1 MVITGFIPDPDTAAT
16 VVSWTIAL
24 ARPEDELNFLCYETG
39 FSDQTQRAAKMALSE
54 TDKQSSV
61 KAVNDQV
68 LVKAVVEKLRKT
80 KSELLVTCQ
89 FTLHETGGIEQNS
102 DRLIRSSPCRSFVT
116 LFGQKLPDEIKKIL
130 YIMTGEVHDRATLN
144 LLSNFRK
151 KHDAK
156 ITVASVEENTGDK
169 AEYAGERTIKSLLH
183 DAGVD
188 EESFEITAVIDRLK
202 HRGIRHCYDG
212 HDLIVAGMDAESYFH
227 PLEKFID
234 DATVA
239 IVKRTPPLRLRS
251 LIEWLPRIN
260 PIDHAELMHELRQG
274 SRWGPDFVLM
284 LGLAAGVSSLGLL
297 QDSPAVVIGSMLLAP
312 LMTPMMGLGLALA
325 QANTKLMRLSI
336 KSILLGILLTVG
348 ISFTLGLITPSGETL
363 TQEVLS
369 RGAPNI
375 LDLLIALFAAC
386 AAAYAM
392 ARPNIVGAI
401 AGVAIATALVPPACS
416 IGISLAQGAHLNA
429 LGAALLFFANLVA
442 IIAASS
448 FTFTFLGITSIRSLK
463 RYRRVARVGQIT
475 LVVFLLILFAPM
487 SKSLLEN
494 IQQGKNVTLAY
505 PVTRAV
511 FRAVNERVHRDE
523 GVEVMLMARGRIESG
538 VVIHLASKKDLPK
551 SYAIELKQIVR
562 QEMNDFD
569 LPVHVVAVRSIL
581 ID

>member
-1 MVITGFIPDPDTAAT
+1 MVITGFIPDPDAAAT

-24 ARPEDELNFLCYETG
+24 ARPDDELIFLCYETG

-54 TDKQSSV
+54 TDTQSSV
-61 KAVNDQV
+61 KAVNDQAF
-68 LVKAVVEKLRKT
+68 VKAVVEKLRKT

-116 LFGQKLPDEIKKIL
+116 LFGQKPPGEIKKVL
-130 YIMTGEVHDRATLN
+130 YIMTGEVHDRAALN
-144 LLSNFRK
+144 LLSNFRE
-151 KHDAK
+151 KHAAK

-188 EESFEITAVIDRLK
+188 EESFEITAVVDRLK
-202 HRGIRHCYDG
+202 HRGIMQCYDG
-212 HDLIVAGMDAESYFH
+212 HDLIVAGMDAESYLH

-234 DATVA
+234 GATVA

-274 SRWGPDFVLM
+274 SKWGPDFVLM

-448 FTFTFLGITSIRSLK
+448 FTFTFLGITPIRSLK
-463 RYRRVARVGQIT
+463 RYRRVARIGQIT

-511 FRAVNERVHRDE
+511 YRAVNERVHRDE

-538 VVIHLASKKDLPK
+538 VIIHLASKQDLPE

-581 ID
+581 FD